1 MKNIIATS
9 IKFDEL
15 RYDTSTRLNSDI
27 IATNSPKPSV
37 SYGYWATFK
46 HRIKGNRSR
55 WGGWPSRKSSVEFEL
70 WIKGRGRGR
79 KSWMCRKEV
88 PPKHRKVWDFMK
100 RSAPIIFEQNKYNG
114 LSLWKE
120 SQGGANE

>member
-9 IKFDEL
+9 IEFDEL
-15 RYDTSTRLNSDI
+15 RHDTSTRLSSDI
-27 IATNSPKPSV
+27 IVANSTKPLV
-37 SYGYWATFK
+37 GYRYWATFK

-70 WIKGRGRGR
+70 WIKGRRRG
-79 KSWMCRKEV
+79 KMSWKNRKEV
-88 PPKHRKVWDFMK
+88 PPRHRKVWDFME
-100 RSAPIIFEQNKYNG
+100 RSAHIIFDQNKYNC

-120 SQGGANE
+120 SQGGTNE